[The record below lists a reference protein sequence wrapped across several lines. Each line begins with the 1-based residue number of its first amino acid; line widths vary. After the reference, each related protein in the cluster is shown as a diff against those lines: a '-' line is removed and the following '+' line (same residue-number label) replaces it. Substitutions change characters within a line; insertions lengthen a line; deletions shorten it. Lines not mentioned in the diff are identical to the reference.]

1 MTDDHLI
8 RDSKTLREDVGEPT
22 ELVLGAIRSKLDR
35 YSRKFI
41 ELSPFMCLATASAAG
56 APTVSPRGDGPGFV
70 KILDNNRLV
79 FPDHMGNRK
88 MQSMGNIVEN
98 AHVGLI
104 FFVPGLRESLRVHGK
119 AILTKDP
126 AMRDLGKM
134 GRTVLPKRATIVEID
149 TVCFH
154 CGKTIIRSGIW
165 DASTHVDQKD
175 FPSLFE
181 ILKGQ
186 QDLDTALEDGDKF
199 VENTVYKDELF

>member
-1 MTDDHLI
+1 MTDDHI
-8 RDSKTLREDVGEPT
+8 ISDAETLRADVADPT
-22 ELVLGAIRSKLDR
+22 DLVLGAIRTELDQ

-41 ELSPFMCLATASAAG
+41 ELSPFMCLATASADG

-70 KILDNNRLV
+70 KILDDKRLV

-88 MQSMGNIVEN
+88 MQSMGNLVEN
-98 AHVGLI
+98 AQVGLI
-104 FFVPGLRESLRVHGK
+104 FFVPGLRESLRVHGR
-119 AILTKDP
+119 AIITTDP
-126 AMRDLGKM
+126 DLRELGKM
-134 GRTVLPKRATIVEID
+134 GRNILPKRATIVEID

-175 FPSLFE
+175 FPTLFE

-186 QDLDTALEDGDKF
+186 QNLDTALEEGDKF
-199 VENTVYKDELF
+199 VENIVYKDELF